1 MWEEGCIL
9 RSWDLVFLFLIL
21 FTSHLTNAVFSK
33 VGSALLLDKT
43 MRYCREI
50 QEIVAVDSFS
60 LRRKCRLKFIYNP
73 FVFVWIALLV
83 PHSREETQV
92 VYNATMENKILLA
105 VKNIWKIFG
114 TSGENI
120 TGSVKYLGQ
129 AGKCCAIVGMSN
141 AGLGKEED
149 PHWTNLLPATSR
161 SECLGNISW
170 LPAKL
175 LYFPMLHYS
184 EYTKYSTCACRL
196 SGRTSSWSIY
206 YLFSQITY
214 NHIWHLP
221 WKSERGN
228 FLVCTQPS
236 WGLSTVMLFLLS
248 LL

>member
-141 AGLGKEED
+141 VVLGKEED
-149 PHWTNLLPATSR
+149 PGTAGLAGPA
-161 SECLGNISW
+161 LD
-170 LPAKL
+170 
-175 LYFPMLHYS
+175 
-184 EYTKYSTCACRL
+184 
-196 SGRTSSWSIY
+196 
-206 YLFSQITY
+206 
-214 NHIWHLP
+214 
-221 WKSERGN
+221 
-228 FLVCTQPS
+228 
-236 WGLSTVMLFLLS
+236 
-248 LL
+248 